1 MKKLLLSSIVILL
14 TACTSNVYRNV
25 SCAKCGAV
33 AEEINLSADALFK
46 FDKYKLKD
54 LLSEGRVTLD
64 ELSEKLIS
72 GYTQVQAI
80 ELIGHTDRLGNKTYN
95 ERLGL
100 NRAKTVRSYLLS
112 HGVDA
117 DISVDSK
124 GETEPVTNGC
134 HNLKSPKETR
144 DGRSMSRASD
154 KLRACLQPDRRVVV
168 KVYGIKKV
176 QECKKPNNN

>member
-1 MKKLLLSSIVILL
+1 MKKLLLSSVMILL

-25 SCAKCGAV
+25 SCTKCGAA
-33 AEEINLSADALFK
+33 AEEINLAADALFK
-46 FDKYKLKD
+46 FDRYKLQD

-64 ELSEKLIS
+64 ELSDKLIN

-95 ERLGL
+95 QRLGL

-112 HGVDA
+112 HGVNT

-144 DGRSMSRASD
+144 DGRSMSRASNQ
-154 KLRACLQPDRRVVV
+154 LRACLQPDRRVVV
-168 KVYGIKKV
+168 KVYGIKKL
-176 QECKKPNNN
+176 QQCDKPEK